1 MEEKGREGKRAGQ
14 SSLGRVEGMKRNIPA
29 LLQGLRELLLG
40 VVALSV
46 VVMNS
51 IFVNV
56 R

>member
-1 MEEKGREGKRAGQ
+1 M
-14 SSLGRVEGMKRNIPA
+14 SRNIPA
-29 LLQGLRELLLG
+29 LLQELKLLSG
-40 VVALSV
+40 VVAFSV